1 MTEVHEF
8 VRRYAPRRQEG
19 DAAANPENLNSLIR
33 RVAGASVEEIEQVIL
48 ELQRFLSRLAVL
60 RFLPMTYFVGHGA
73 PAASHCFKN
82 STNWSDGIGR
92 RLPPRSRRPS
102 PVDQRFVLDVLGDLG
117 DGAACRCAPG
127 P

>member
-8 VRRYAPRRQEG
+8 VRHYAPRRQEG
-19 DAAANPENLNSLIR
+19 DAAANPENLNSLR

-82 STNWSDGIGR
+82 STNWR
-92 RLPPRSRRPS
+92 
-102 PVDQRFVLDVLGDLG
+102 
-117 DGAACRCAPG
+117 AE
-127 P
+127 

>member
-8 VRRYAPRRQEG
+8 VRRYAPRRQKG
-19 DAAANPENLNSLIR
+19 DAAANPSVENLSSLIQ

-82 STNWSDGIGR
+82 STNWR
-92 RLPPRSRRPS
+92 
-102 PVDQRFVLDVLGDLG
+102 
-117 DGAACRCAPG
+117 AE
-127 P
+127 